1 MFPVGRI
8 SLESITKMTLHV
20 GTLKCPA
27 IGTESICITIRQDG
41 QVYCLTSAVCLAAYF
56 KDLKRLEDGNIDWR
70 ELLQDETFSAQLTD
84 IRSLAAFSAIS
95 SGQKLGQRS
104 CNNSEGDRL
113 ESNSGKKLEMVV
125 ETDVCLKTVKS
136 DLSDNERGRIFD
148 EVNKESRNETNILSS
163 KCDKKA
169 DISMVT
175 DRKTRR
181 ETDQPLFTY
190 EFPSFSSLK
199 YDNMSRE
206 PKSIRGPI
214 SEHLTIENSVES
226 IENIVVKPCHI
237 YTVPKTEQT
246 LRRVFQ
252 TQDFKI
258 NDFDKHENELFFQ
271 LASTVLI
278 FGEFLLVS

>member
-1 MFPVGRI
+1 MFPVDRI

-20 GTLKCPA
+20 GTLKCPS

-56 KDLKRLEDGNIDWR
+56 KDLKRLEDGNIDLR
-70 ELLQDETFSAQLTD
+70 ELLHDETFSAQLTD

-136 DLSDNERGRIFD
+136 DLTENE
-148 EVNKESRNETNILSS
+148 ESRNETNILSS

-169 DISMVT
+169 DLVMVT
-175 DRKTRR
+175 DHKTRR

-199 YDNMSRE
+199 YDNMPRE

-214 SEHLTIENSVES
+214 SEYLTIENSVES

-278 FGEFLLVS
+278 FGEFL

>member
-1 MFPVGRI
+1 MFPVDRI

-20 GTLKCPA
+20 GTLKFPS

-56 KDLKRLEDGNIDWR
+56 KDLKRLEDGNIDLR
-70 ELLQDETFSAQLTD
+70 ELLHDDTFSAQLTD

-136 DLSDNERGRIFD
+136 DLTENE
-148 EVNKESRNETNILSS
+148 ESRNETNILSS

-169 DISMVT
+169 DLVMVT
-175 DRKTRR
+175 DHKTRR

-199 YDNMSRE
+199 YDNIPRE
-206 PKSIRGPI
+206 PQLVRGPI

-246 LRRVFQ
+246 LGRVFQ

-278 FGEFLLVS
+278 FGEFL